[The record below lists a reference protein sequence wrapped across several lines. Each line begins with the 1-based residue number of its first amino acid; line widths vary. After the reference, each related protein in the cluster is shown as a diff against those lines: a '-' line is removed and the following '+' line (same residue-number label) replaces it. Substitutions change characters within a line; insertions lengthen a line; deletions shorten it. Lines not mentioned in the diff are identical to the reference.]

1 MKRHAPATARNR
13 EPILDVL
20 RRVLPE
26 GARVLE
32 IASGSGEHALHFAA
46 ALPSVTWQPTDRDA
60 AARASIDAY
69 RVEAPVANLLPAL
82 EVDAAADVWPAVETG
97 GARPFDAIVC
107 INMIHVAPWEACAGL
122 FGGAARLLPASGL
135 LYLYGPYQRDG
146 AHTAESNALF
156 DARLRA
162 EDPRWGVRDR
172 GAVIALAATRG
183 LAHEETLAMPAN
195 NLSVLFR
202 KSQ

>member
-32 IASGSGEHALHFAA
+32 FACGFGVLAIHFAA
-46 ALPSVTWQPTDRDA
+46 ALPRVTWQPTDRDA

-69 RVEAPVANLLPAL
+69 RVEEPVANLLPAL

-97 GARPFDAIVC
+97 GDRPFDAIV
-107 INMIHVAPWEACAGL
+107 
-122 FGGAARLLPASGL
+122 
-135 LYLYGPYQRDG
+135 
-146 AHTAESNALF
+146 
-156 DARLRA
+156 
-162 EDPRWGVRDR
+162 
-172 GAVIALAATRG
+172 
-183 LAHEETLAMPAN
+183 
-195 NLSVLFR
+195 
-202 KSQ
+202 